1 MTESVEALH
10 DILNEIDRTQPNY
23 VLVLYVLGV
32 LYTHL
37 KNEQK
42 AKISFQAGAKQIT
55 SIKEVGQSG

>member
-1 MTESVEALH
+1 MTESVESLH
-10 DILNEIDRTQPNY
+10 EILNEIDRTQPNY

-42 AKISFQAGAKQIT
+42 AKISF
-55 SIKEVGQSG
+55 